1 MQYDSWFYKKGK
13 GAGVKD
19 WIPRTDKDYFPS
31 GAQDRLNFEKKNKN
45 RFLRTFVS
53 ICHFEIGQNFKGF
66 DKGFFEIISTM
77 FQDINPDYVNSF

>member
-31 GAQDRLNFEKKNKN
+31 GAQDRLKFERNKN
-45 RFLRTFVS
+45 
-53 ICHFEIGQNFKGF
+53 
-66 DKGFFEIISTM
+66 
-77 FQDINPDYVNSF
+77 